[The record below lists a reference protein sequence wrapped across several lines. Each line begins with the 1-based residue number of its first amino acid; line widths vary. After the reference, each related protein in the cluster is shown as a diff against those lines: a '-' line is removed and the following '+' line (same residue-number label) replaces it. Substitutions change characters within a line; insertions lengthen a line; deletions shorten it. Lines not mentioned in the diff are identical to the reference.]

1 MLFLLMLPGY
11 LLVNLYISFRL
22 LHWFRSLWKK
32 LEGRIFSV
40 TVTVLYFALALS
52 PVLAFV
58 LPRSGFS
65 IAVRRLST
73 YWMGILLYFLSMLL
87 IADLLRLAVRRTRL
101 KDTGLFS
108 RLGTVSVGGAVF
120 VCAGLLCL
128 YGAIHARQIK
138 TTEYELTV
146 NKQVSGMEELN
157 AVLIAD
163 THMGYAIGRDHI
175 AQMVEKINAC
185 HPDIVIF
192 AGDIF
197 DNSTEGLD
205 YPDELAEL
213 FRSIDSKYG
222 VEKSESKSALS
233 ISTLHHVCGDG
244 AYFQFLKENMKEEFR
259 YDYLE
264 ASPDEVLGNLSSGRS
279 ELGILFCTLSS
290 RNMFFQEIEHKG
302 LIFHHLAYTNAYVYV
317 SSTHPYA
324 KKESVFFSDMAS
336 FPFVSYDYQN
346 PNAERYT
353 SAFMQNKQ
361 FHKVLHVSD
370 RATAYSL
377 LRTVDAFSIGS
388 GYISA
393 DEKYGDII
401 SIPISDCDK
410 IEVGWLSRSNHI
422 LSEQAASFI
431 AILER
436 MISVNTE
443 EGEGF
448 QRTDSV

>member
-1 MLFLLMLPGY
+1 MTLQQIRYLIEVHNAGSISRAAENLFVSQSSVSAAIMEVEKEYG
-11 LLVNLYISFRL
+11 IT
-22 LHWFRSLWKK
+22 
-32 LEGRIFSV
+32 IFERTPKGTCPTS
-40 TVTVLYFALALS
+40 
-52 PVLAFV
+52 
-58 LPRSGFS
+58 RGQE
-65 IAVRRLST
+65 
-73 YWMGILLYFLSMLL
+73 FLS
-87 IADLLRLAVRRTRL
+87 D
-101 KDTGLFS
+101 
-108 RLGTVSVGGAVF
+108 
-120 VCAGLLCL
+120 
-128 YGAIHARQIK
+128 IK
-138 TTEYELTV
+138 YV
-146 NKQVSGMEELN
+146 LN
-157 AVLIAD
+157 
-163 THMGYAIGRDHI
+163 Y
-175 AQMVEKINAC
+175 Q
-185 HPDIVIF
+185 
-192 AGDIF
+192 
-197 DNSTEGLD
+197 D
-205 YPDELAEL
+205 Y
-213 FRSIDSKYG
+213 IDSKYG

-370 RATAYSL
+370 RATAYSV

>member
-222 VEKSESKSALS
+222 VWATYGNHDIDEQILMGFTFNWGGSPPNDSRMRAFCEKAG
-233 ISTLHHVCGDG
+233 I
-244 AYFQFLKENMKEEFR
+244 
-259 YDYLE
+259 
-264 ASPDEVLGNLSSGRS
+264 NL
-279 ELGILFCTLSS
+279 LCD
-290 RNMFFQEIEHKG
+290 
-302 LIFHHLAYTNAYVYV
+302 
-317 SSTHPYA
+317 
-324 KKESVFFSDMAS
+324 ESVLIGDSFYLVGRRDGMKPGTEDGSRKSPAELTEGLDKSKPVFFIAHE
-336 FPFVSYDYQN
+336 PG
-346 PNAERYT
+346 E
-353 SAFMQNKQ
+353 
-361 FHKVLHVSD
+361 
-370 RATAYSL
+370 
-377 LRTVDAFSIGS
+377 
-388 GYISA
+388 
-393 DEKYGDII
+393 
-401 SIPISDCDK
+401 
-410 IEVGWLSRSNHI
+410 
-422 LSEQAASFI
+422 LSETAAAGADIDFSGHTHDGQLFPLTVI
-431 AILER
+431 TNIIWENPCGVIKKDG
-436 MISVNTE
+436 MYSVVTSGVGIFGPFMRVGTDAEICNIRIRF
-443 EGEGF
+443 EGAEG
-448 QRTDSV
+448 